1 MADAKDP
8 KRATIRNSLMK
19 QLAMMGGNKDH
30 FTDLVEDYM
39 EMWDVK
45 NDLFTDIKARGV
57 VYIDVSSVGVSMQKN
72 NPSVKEL
79 VTINKQMLSV
89 LKELGLST
97 ANARSGEEDV
107 L

>member
-1 MADAKDP
+1 MAEVK
-8 KRATIRNSLMK
+8 KRQKIEYSLME

-30 FTDLVEDYM
+30 YSDLINDYM
-39 EMWDVK
+39 GLWDVK
-45 NDLFTDIKARGV
+45 NALFDDIKLRGV
-57 VYIDVSSVGVSMQKN
+57 TYKDLSSVGISMQKN

-79 VTINKQMLSV
+79 VTVNKQMLSV

-97 ANARSGEEDV
+97 SNARSGEVDV